1 MSDVKERLKTT
12 VGPQWQARARALS
25 RLRWLAK
32 YRLMRRAGERLRDH
46 PRRNLAYVLWDPEL
60 ESHTYDVANL
70 DELADFLASE
80 LGVEHERALGY
91 LREPESDPVF
101 NEEWRRRM
109 RFRFDVKHRAQLA
122 NRLIW
127 WGLVRCL
134 RPRLVVE
141 CGIFNGVGSLVLLRA
156 LERNRA
162 EGSPGELISID
173 SDPTMGWAVPSQL
186 EEHWTTV
193 EGFTSDVL
201 EGAIA
206 GREVGMLIHD
216 TPHTYENQ
224 VLEFSAALRHPAERL
239 VLIDSSG
246 GQTPALEEICERE
259 GGRYRYFREL
269 PKDHFYPGNGS
280 GIGIFDR
287 RGAQRGERAAAT
299 AEAGSDSTV

>member
-1 MSDVKERLKTT
+1 MSDAKTQLKEA

-25 RLRWLAK
+25 RLRWFAK
-32 YRLMRRAGERLRDH
+32 YRLMRRTGARLRDDFG
-46 PRRNLAYVLWDPEL
+46 RNLAYVLWDPEL
-60 ESHTYDVANL
+60 ESHTYDIANL
-70 DELADFLASE
+70 DELADFLATE
-80 LGVEHERALGY
+80 LGADRERVLGY
-91 LREPESDPVF
+91 LHEPEGDPVF
-101 NEEWRRRM
+101 NEEWARRM

-127 WGLVRCL
+127 WGIVRTL
-134 RPRLVVE
+134 RPELVVE

-162 EGSPGELISID
+162 EGSAGQLISID
-173 SDPTMGWAVPSQL
+173 SDPTMGWAVPPAL
-186 EEHWTTV
+186 EEQWITV

-201 EGAIA
+201 EDTLK

-224 VLEFSAALRHPAERL
+224 MLEFSAALRHPAERM

-246 GQTPALEEICERE
+246 GQTPALEELCKRE
-259 GGRYRYFREL
+259 GGRYRYFREK

-280 GIGIFDR
+280 GIAFFE
-287 RGAQRGERAAAT
+287 RGAGS
-299 AEAGSDSTV
+299 AG

>member
-1 MSDVKERLKTT
+1 VSDTKARLKEA
-12 VGPQWQARARALS
+12 VGPRWQARARALS

-32 YRLMRRAGERLRDH
+32 YRLMRRTGARLRDNFG
-46 PRRNLAYVLWDPEL
+46 RNLAYVLWDPEL
-60 ESHTYDVANL
+60 ESHTYDVDNL
-70 DELADFLASE
+70 DELADFLAAE
-80 LGVEHERALGY
+80 LGADRDRVLAY
-91 LREPESDPVF
+91 LREPETDPVF

-127 WGLVRCL
+127 WGIVRTL

-162 EGSPGELISID
+162 EGSPGELVSID
-173 SDPTMGWAVPSQL
+173 SDPTMGWAVPPALQ
-186 EEHWTTV
+186 ERWTTV

-201 EGAIA
+201 EPAIE

-224 VLEFSAALRHPAERL
+224 ALEFSAALRHPAERL

-259 GGRYRYFREL
+259 GGRYRYFRER

-287 RGAQRGERAAAT
+287 G
-299 AEAGSDSTV
+299 AGSAG

>member
-1 MSDVKERLKTT
+1 MSDVKARVKDA

-25 RLRWLAK
+25 RLRWMAK
-32 YRLMRRAGERLRDH
+32 YRLVHRSGERVRDN
-46 PRRNLAYVLWDPEL
+46 PGRNLAYVLWDPEL

-70 DELADFLASE
+70 GELAEFLAAE
-80 LGVEHERALGY
+80 LGVEQERALDY
-91 LREPESDPVF
+91 LHEPDADPIF
-101 NEEWRRRM
+101 NEEWARRM
-109 RFRFDVKHRAQLA
+109 RFRFDVKHRVQLA

-127 WGLVRCL
+127 WGLVRTV

-162 EGSPGELISID
+162 EGTPGELLSID
-173 SDPTMGWAVPSQL
+173 SDPTMGWAVPSRL

-201 EGAIA
+201 EEAIE
-206 GREVGMLIHD
+206 GRDVGILIHD

-224 VLEFSAALRHPAERL
+224 ILEFSVALRHSAEQM

-246 GQTPALEEICERE
+246 GQTPALEELCERE
-259 GGRYRYFREL
+259 GGRYRYFRER

-287 RGAQRGERAAAT
+287 RETPA
-299 AEAGSDSTV
+299 